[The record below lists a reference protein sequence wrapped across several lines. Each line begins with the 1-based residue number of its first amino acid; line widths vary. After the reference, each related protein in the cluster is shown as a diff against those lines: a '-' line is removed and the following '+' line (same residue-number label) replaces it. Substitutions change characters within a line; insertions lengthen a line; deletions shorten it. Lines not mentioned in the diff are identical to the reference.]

1 MPVPAPSHHAASP
14 PPPPSTAAAAA
25 TTAAVAT
32 QTLELPMRREP
43 HVGSYSPSWGFRL
56 QGGAD
61 FGTPLIVQ
69 KVSNDLLAFVFA
81 LAALGLR

>member
-14 PPPPSTAAAAA
+14 PPPPATAAAAA
-25 TTAAVAT
+25 AAT

-69 KVSNDLLAFVFA
+69 KVSKDLLAFIFA